1 MSLGTP
7 LRLPRTHLASCELFQ
22 LRPGQVKSPGQNS
35 LTEAYALARGPPV
48 RPPYVEIQNHLCN
61 TVQRSAGAFARTG
74 ASPLMPEYQGIMGTG
89 PGTLAMPRLRQKRL
103 FITLLDLQ
111 QRRLRCFQCRQ
122 AQPSPAQPP
131 CRPALLHA
139 ILQLLATGVNC
150 PALASPPHCP
160 ALGQG
165 QAVERPE
172 QR

>member
-122 AQPSPAQPP
+122 AQPSPAQPG
-131 CRPALLHA
+131 PAALPSSTQFCSF
-139 ILQLLATGVNC
+139 LQL
-150 PALASPPHCP
+150 
-160 ALGQG
+160 
-165 QAVERPE
+165 E
-172 QR
+172 